1 MKYSKFNI
9 FVERKDSDKYFLFNT
24 NTGATFLVD
33 TFIKQKIERGD
44 MKFLSAEKRK
54 EYEDAGIILSDEI
67 DENRIFLYNYN
78 KQKYNNEVLNLT
90 ILLTYDCNLRCVY
103 CYEGAGEQNKGSLST
118 ETREAIFEFIKKQ
131 MEQRKSKVLSV
142 VLFGG
147 EPLLNFEQNV
157 KWLDQ
162 IKQYC
167 DMNNIVFVTTLI
179 TNGILINEYVMNKLI
194 EYNCQTIQI
203 TLDGLKEIH
212 DSRRKYK
219 DGRGSF
225 DEVLNGIRMI
235 YNNAKLNNP
244 VIRINIDKTNIDEV
258 KRLLVYLSEEKF
270 NGCYIDFG
278 IVKGTTKACSSY
290 TGNCF
295 VENELGEIL
304 DGLWEELESMGFD
317 YNINPQK
324 KFLFCG
330 LYCDAAFTISPFAEI
345 YKCWDLVGTDEHLM
359 GRISPSGDIVD
370 VKYPYFDWMSHN
382 PLEVEECK
390 NCLYLPACGGGC
402 GAVSYSQNGNYHSK
416 GCYKTIGV
424 IEKQVERL
432 FKYNGAVEEKEHD
445 Y

>member
-1 MKYSKFNI
+1 
-9 FVERKDSDKYFLFNT
+9 
-24 NTGATFLVD
+24 
-33 TFIKQKIERGD
+33 
-44 MKFLSAEKRK
+44 
-54 EYEDAGIILSDEI
+54 
-67 DENRIFLYNYN
+67 
-78 KQKYNNEVLNLT
+78 
-90 ILLTYDCNLRCVY
+90 
-103 CYEGAGEQNKGSLST
+103 
-118 ETREAIFEFIKKQ
+118 

-258 KRLLVYLSEEKF
+258 KRLLVYLSEEKL

-324 KFLFCG
+324 NSFFVDCIVTQLLQFHLLLK
-330 LYCDAAFTISPFAEI
+330 YIN
-345 YKCWDLVGTDEHLM
+345 VGIL
-359 GRISPSGDIVD
+359 
-370 VKYPYFDWMSHN
+370 
-382 PLEVEECK
+382 LERM
-390 NCLYLPACGGGC
+390 N
-402 GAVSYSQNGNYHSK
+402 
-416 GCYKTIGV
+416 I
-424 IEKQVERL
+424 
-432 FKYNGAVEEKEHD
+432 
-445 Y
+445 

>member
-258 KRLLVYLSEEKF
+258 KRLLVYLSEEKL

-278 IVKGTTKACSSY
+278 IVKG
-290 TGNCF
+290 
-295 VENELGEIL
+295 
-304 DGLWEELESMGFD
+304 
-317 YNINPQK
+317 
-324 KFLFCG
+324 
-330 LYCDAAFTISPFAEI
+330 
-345 YKCWDLVGTDEHLM
+345 
-359 GRISPSGDIVD
+359 
-370 VKYPYFDWMSHN
+370 
-382 PLEVEECK
+382 
-390 NCLYLPACGGGC
+390 
-402 GAVSYSQNGNYHSK
+402 
-416 GCYKTIGV
+416 
-424 IEKQVERL
+424 
-432 FKYNGAVEEKEHD
+432 
-445 Y
+445 

>member
-258 KRLLVYLSEEKF
+258 KRLLVYLSEEKL

-290 TGNCF
+290 TGN
-295 VENELGEIL
+295 
-304 DGLWEELESMGFD
+304 
-317 YNINPQK
+317 
-324 KFLFCG
+324 
-330 LYCDAAFTISPFAEI
+330 
-345 YKCWDLVGTDEHLM
+345 
-359 GRISPSGDIVD
+359 
-370 VKYPYFDWMSHN
+370 
-382 PLEVEECK
+382 
-390 NCLYLPACGGGC
+390 
-402 GAVSYSQNGNYHSK
+402 
-416 GCYKTIGV
+416 
-424 IEKQVERL
+424 
-432 FKYNGAVEEKEHD
+432 
-445 Y
+445 

>member
-1 MKYSKFNI
+1 M
-9 FVERKDSDKYFLFNT
+9 FNT

-258 KRLLVYLSEEKF
+258 KRLLVYLSEEKL

-324 KFLFCG
+324 NSFL
-330 LYCDAAFTISPFAEI
+330 
-345 YKCWDLVGTDEHLM
+345 W
-359 GRISPSGDIVD
+359 IV
-370 VKYPYFDWMSHN
+370 
-382 PLEVEECK
+382 L
-390 NCLYLPACGGGC
+390 
-402 GAVSYSQNGNYHSK
+402 
-416 GCYKTIGV
+416 
-424 IEKQVERL
+424 
-432 FKYNGAVEEKEHD
+432 
-445 Y
+445 

>member
-258 KRLLVYLSEEKF
+258 KRLLVYLSEEKL

-324 KFLFCG
+324 NSFFVDCIVTQLLQFHLLLK
-330 LYCDAAFTISPFAEI
+330 YIN
-345 YKCWDLVGTDEHLM
+345 VGIL
-359 GRISPSGDIVD
+359 
-370 VKYPYFDWMSHN
+370 
-382 PLEVEECK
+382 LERM
-390 NCLYLPACGGGC
+390 N
-402 GAVSYSQNGNYHSK
+402 
-416 GCYKTIGV
+416 I
-424 IEKQVERL
+424 
-432 FKYNGAVEEKEHD
+432 
-445 Y
+445 

>member
-179 TNGILINEYVMNKLI
+179 TNGILI
-194 EYNCQTIQI
+194 
-203 TLDGLKEIH
+203 
-212 DSRRKYK
+212 
-219 DGRGSF
+219 
-225 DEVLNGIRMI
+225 
-235 YNNAKLNNP
+235 
-244 VIRINIDKTNIDEV
+244 
-258 KRLLVYLSEEKF
+258 
-270 NGCYIDFG
+270 
-278 IVKGTTKACSSY
+278 
-290 TGNCF
+290 
-295 VENELGEIL
+295 
-304 DGLWEELESMGFD
+304 
-317 YNINPQK
+317 
-324 KFLFCG
+324 
-330 LYCDAAFTISPFAEI
+330 
-345 YKCWDLVGTDEHLM
+345 
-359 GRISPSGDIVD
+359 
-370 VKYPYFDWMSHN
+370 
-382 PLEVEECK
+382 
-390 NCLYLPACGGGC
+390 
-402 GAVSYSQNGNYHSK
+402 
-416 GCYKTIGV
+416 
-424 IEKQVERL
+424 
-432 FKYNGAVEEKEHD
+432 
-445 Y
+445 

>member
-1 MKYSKFNI
+1 
-9 FVERKDSDKYFLFNT
+9 
-24 NTGATFLVD
+24 
-33 TFIKQKIERGD
+33 
-44 MKFLSAEKRK
+44 
-54 EYEDAGIILSDEI
+54 
-67 DENRIFLYNYN
+67 
-78 KQKYNNEVLNLT
+78 
-90 ILLTYDCNLRCVY
+90 
-103 CYEGAGEQNKGSLST
+103 
-118 ETREAIFEFIKKQ
+118 
-131 MEQRKSKVLSV
+131 
-142 VLFGG
+142 
-147 EPLLNFEQNV
+147 
-157 KWLDQ
+157 
-162 IKQYC
+162 
-167 DMNNIVFVTTLI
+167 MNNIVFVTTLI

-258 KRLLVYLSEEKF
+258 KRLLVYLSEEKL

-359 GRISPSGDIVD
+359 GKISPSGDIVD

>member
-1 MKYSKFNI
+1 MMKYSKFNI

-258 KRLLVYLSEEKF
+258 KRLLVYLSEEKL

-278 IVKGTTKACSSY
+278 IVKGTTKAYNNSEE
-290 TGNCF
+290 TIIDMNLWRD
-295 VENELGEIL
+295 LGRE
-304 DGLWEELESMGFD
+304 
-317 YNINPQK
+317 
-324 KFLFCG
+324 
-330 LYCDAAFTISPFAEI
+330 
-345 YKCWDLVGTDEHLM
+345 
-359 GRISPSGDIVD
+359 
-370 VKYPYFDWMSHN
+370 
-382 PLEVEECK
+382 
-390 NCLYLPACGGGC
+390 
-402 GAVSYSQNGNYHSK
+402 
-416 GCYKTIGV
+416 
-424 IEKQVERL
+424 
-432 FKYNGAVEEKEHD
+432 
-445 Y
+445 

>member
-1 MKYSKFNI
+1 MMKYSKFNI

-258 KRLLVYLSEEKF
+258 KRLLVYLSEEKL

-345 YKCWDLVGTDEHLM
+345 YK
-359 GRISPSGDIVD
+359 
-370 VKYPYFDWMSHN
+370 
-382 PLEVEECK
+382 
-390 NCLYLPACGGGC
+390 
-402 GAVSYSQNGNYHSK
+402 
-416 GCYKTIGV
+416 
-424 IEKQVERL
+424 
-432 FKYNGAVEEKEHD
+432 
-445 Y
+445 

>member
-1 MKYSKFNI
+1 M
-9 FVERKDSDKYFLFNT
+9 FNT

-258 KRLLVYLSEEKF
+258 KRLLVYLSEEKL

-324 KFLFCG
+324 NSFFVDCIVTQLLQFHLLLK
-330 LYCDAAFTISPFAEI
+330 YIN
-345 YKCWDLVGTDEHLM
+345 VGIL
-359 GRISPSGDIVD
+359 
-370 VKYPYFDWMSHN
+370 
-382 PLEVEECK
+382 LERM
-390 NCLYLPACGGGC
+390 N
-402 GAVSYSQNGNYHSK
+402 
-416 GCYKTIGV
+416 I
-424 IEKQVERL
+424 
-432 FKYNGAVEEKEHD
+432 
-445 Y
+445 